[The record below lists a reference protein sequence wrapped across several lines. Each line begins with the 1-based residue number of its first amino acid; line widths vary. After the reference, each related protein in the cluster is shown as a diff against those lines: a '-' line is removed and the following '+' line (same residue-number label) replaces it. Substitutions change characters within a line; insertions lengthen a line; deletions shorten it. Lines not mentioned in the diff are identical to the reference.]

1 MSNQK
6 TMRPQVREVSLQ
18 DAFWKPYLAKIRSVT
33 MPYVFDKLE
42 EKRYFSG
49 FVKVRDG
56 IFGDFDRVPFCDGLV
71 FESMRGACDFLA
83 QEYDADLD
91 KRLDGYVELVQAAQ
105 DAVGDGYICTKVTC
119 LTPDWRWGR
128 NGGDIVIQHDLY
140 NQGALVEAAI
150 SHYLA
155 TKKTTLLA
163 CAVRSAN
170 LICREMGEPPKLNVI
185 PGHSLPEE
193 AFVKLYRLFR
203 DHRELDTFAR
213 ENGVNCED
221 YLEMARF
228 WYDNRGNYT
237 DRDLCRDPRFPPRY
251 NQDHLPFAKQRTA
264 EGHAVRAAL
273 CYTGAA
279 MVAYEADRSDYKEA
293 LDEIWE
299 NIVNRKLH
307 ITGGIGTRHDIEGFD
322 VDFNLPHD
330 AYLETCAAIG
340 LAFFNG
346 EMALL
351 SPHGKYFDVFER
363 SLYNNVLAAVGEDG
377 THFFYQNPLISDGN
391 VERWDW
397 HGCPCCPPMLLKLFS
412 SLATYVYAYSP
423 DTLYLNLHLDSK
435 LDTETVAATLNEGKL
450 RVDSKGKEM
459 TLCLRVPAYAKKF
472 ALSVNGVPQ
481 ALKIEN
487 GYAVLRGIWTTD
499 TEISIDFEALP
510 QLIVSDP
517 RVEANRDL
525 VAVTCGPKLYCAEA
539 IDNNGSVGFTVAQNP
554 SLSISGGNVV
564 GKTADGS
571 EFTLIPYYRWC
582 NRHGGAMQVWF
593 PYAASLPT
601 PTEGILYQEI
611 KK

>member
-6 TMRPQVREVSLQ
+6 PMRPQMTEVRLD
-18 DAFWKPYLAKIRSVT
+18 DAFWKPYLAQIRNVT

-56 IFGDFDRVPFCDGLV
+56 IFGVFDRVPFCDGVV
-71 FESMRGACDFLA
+71 FEAMRGACDFLA
-83 QEYDADLD
+83 VEYDAALD
-91 KRLDGYVELVQAAQ
+91 QRLDGYIELVKAAQ
-105 DAVGDGYICTKVTC
+105 DAVGDGYVCTKVTC
-119 LTPDWRWGR
+119 LTPTWRWGR

-155 TKKTTLLA
+155 TKKTTLLT

-170 LICREMGEPPKLNVI
+170 LICREMGEPPKLNII

-203 DHRELDTFAR
+203 DHRELDAFAK
-213 ENGVNCED
+213 ENGVKAEN

-273 CYTGAA
+273 CYAGAA
-279 MVAYEADRSDYKEA
+279 AVAYEADREDYKEA

-299 NIVNRKLH
+299 NIVERKLH
-307 ITGGIGTRHDIEGFD
+307 ISGGIGTRHDIEGFD

-377 THFFYQNPLISDGN
+377 KHFFYQNPLVSDGN
-391 VERWDW
+391 VARWEW

-412 SLATYVYAYSP
+412 ALHTYVYAYT
-423 DTLYLNLHLDSK
+423 DNTLYLNMYLDSQ
-435 LDTETVAATLNEGKL
+435 LNAPHVSATLCGSSL
-450 RVDSKGKEM
+450 RVNSYGKEM
-459 TLCLRVPAYAKKF
+459 TLRLRVPAYAKH
-472 ALSVNGVPQ
+472 ASLTVNGKKQ
-481 ALKIEN
+481 TLEIEN
-487 GYAVLRGIWTTD
+487 GYANLRGVWSMD
-499 TEISIDFEALP
+499 DEIGICFEVLP

-517 RVEANRDL
+517 RAEANRDL
-525 VAVTCGPKLYCAEA
+525 VAVTCGPTLYCAEA
-539 IDNNGSVGFTVAQNP
+539 IDNNGDVDFTVAQNP
-554 SLSISGGNVV
+554 DLALSNGNVT
-564 GKTADGS
+564 GTRADGS
-571 EFTLIPYYRWC
+571 RFTLIPYYRWC
-582 NRHGGAMQVWF
+582 NRAGGAMKVWF
-593 PYAASLPT
+593 PYAASLPAL
-601 PTEGILYQEI
+601 PEGDLYLELEI
-611 KK
+611 

>member
-1 MSNQK
+1 MTNRK
-6 TMRPQVREVSLQ
+6 PMRPQITEVRLE
-18 DAFWKPYLAKIRSVT
+18 DRFWKPYLSQIRNVS

-56 IFGDFDRVPFCDGLV
+56 VFGDFDRVPFCDGLV

-83 QEYDADLD
+83 QEYDAELD
-91 KRLDGYVELVQAAQ
+91 KRIDGYIELVQAAQ

-170 LICREMGEPPKLNVI
+170 LICREMGESPKLNVI

-203 DHRELDTFAR
+203 DHRELETFAK
-213 ENGVNCED
+213 ENAVHYED

-279 MVAYEADRSDYKEA
+279 AVAYEADRDDYKEA
-293 LDEIWE
+293 LDDIWE

-307 ITGGIGTRHDIEGFD
+307 ISGGIGTRHDIEGFD

-363 SLYNNVLAAVGEDG
+363 ALYNNILAAVGEDG
-377 THFFYQNPLISDGN
+377 KHFFYQNPLISDGK
-391 VERWDW
+391 VERWEW

-412 SLATYVYAYSP
+412 ALHTYVYAYTN
-423 DTLYLNLHLDSK
+423 DALYLNMHLDSQ
-435 LDTETVAATLNEGKL
+435 LTAPHVSATLRGGSL
-450 RVDSKGKEM
+450 RVDSHGKEM
-459 TLCLRVPAYAKKF
+459 TLYLRIPAYAKNFTVK
-472 ALSVNGVPQ
+472 VNGTAQ
-481 ALKIEN
+481 ALETAN
-487 GYAVLRGIWTTD
+487 GYAILRSVWD
-499 TEISIDFEALP
+499 NATEICIEFEAQP
-510 QLIVSDP
+510 QLIVSDS

-525 VAVTCGPKLYCAEA
+525 VAVMRGPMLYCAEA
-539 IDNNGSVGFTVAQNP
+539 IDNNGSVDFTVAQEP
-554 SLSISGGNVV
+554 DLSLVKNNVT
-564 GKTADGS
+564 GKAADGS
-571 EFTLIPYYRWC
+571 LFTLIPYYRWC
-582 NRHGGAMQVWF
+582 NRHGGAMKVWF
-593 PYAASLPT
+593 PYAAPLPT
-601 PTEGILYQEI
+601 QTEGGLYRELAR
-611 KK
+611 